1 MVSELINGA
10 APALDGSGTEPA
22 ATRSQMIVIG
32 GATGTGKTGLSLD
45 VAELLGRHGVRAE
58 IVNADAMQLYR
69 GMDIG
74 TAKLPPIQRRG
85 IPHHCFDE
93 LDVTENATVA
103 WYQERA
109 RQVITE
115 ILERDAVPILI
126 GGSGLYIASVV
137 FDLSFPGRDPEV
149 RAALEQRL
157 IDEGPG
163 TLYRELEAVDP
174 KAAANIDPAN
184 GRRIV
189 RALEAIAVTGEPFS
203 SQLPEQQRWWR
214 PTTMVLAEV
223 PRPEL
228 VARLD
233 ARVQDMW
240 RDGIVD
246 ETAALIEAGLVYEST
261 AGKAIGYA
269 QAADQLR
276 GEIDQDEAIARA
288 QQLTRKYARRQVSWF
303 RRYDTA
309 LRLRADDPWAAQTV
323 LEAAGF
329 LNREGTA

>member
-1 MVSELINGA
+1 MSTSE
-10 APALDGSGTEPA
+10 T
-22 ATRSQMIVIG
+22 ATDRTDLIVIG
-32 GATGTGKTGLSLD
+32 GATGTGKTALSLD
-45 VAELLGRHGVRAE
+45 VAELLGTNGYAAE

-74 TAKLPPIQRRG
+74 TAKLPPHQRRG
-85 IPHHCFDE
+85 IPHHGFDV

-103 WYQERA
+103 WYQQYA
-109 RQVITE
+109 RETITD
-115 ILERDAVPILI
+115 IIDRGAVPIMI

-137 FDLSFPGRDPEV
+137 FDLQFPGRDPV
-149 RAALEQRL
+149 IRASLEHRL
-157 IDEGPG
+157 ELEGPG
-163 TLYRELEAVDP
+163 LLYRELAASDP
-174 KAAANIDPAN
+174 VAAANIDPAN

-203 SQLPEQQRWWR
+203 SQLPDQEAWWR
-214 PTTMVLAEV
+214 PTTMVLAET

-228 VARLD
+228 VLRLD
-233 ARVQDMW
+233 SRVEDMW

-246 ETAALIEAGLVYEST
+246 ETRTLIKQGLVYEST

-276 GEIDQDEAIARA
+276 GDIDQTEAIERA

-323 LEAAGF
+323 LERAGY
-329 LNREGTA
+329 LPQPT